1 MPDPNGVFLLKK
13 IRQITAHG
21 PIFRVVLSRVSALT
35 YYFGGIM
42 KTILC
47 ATLLLLTST
56 ANASTMLLWSCKLL
70 AGHTIDD
77 VKAINSAWVDYVNEL
92 TDYRAQSYVLEAI
105 ASDDMT
111 SFRYI
116 DVFENPIHWGQI
128 RSKMEAGDF
137 DKFEAQ
143 FNNATQC
150 DTASLYEAEES

>member
-1 MPDPNGVFLLKK
+1 
-13 IRQITAHG
+13 
-21 PIFRVVLSRVSALT
+21 
-35 YYFGGIM
+35 M

-70 AGHTIDD
+70 DGHTIDE

>member
-1 MPDPNGVFLLKK
+1 MAHDPIVK
-13 IRQITAHG
+13 R
-21 PIFRVVLSRVSALT
+21 VLSGVSLLVF
-35 YYFGGIM
+35 YFGGIM

-47 ATLLLLTST
+47 AILLLLTST
-56 ANASTMLLWSCKLL
+56 THASTMLLWSCKLL
-70 AGHTIDD
+70 DGHTIDE

-92 TDYRAQSYVLEAI
+92 TDYQAQSYVLEAI

-150 DTASLYEAEES
+150 DAASLYEAEES

>member
-1 MPDPNGVFLLKK
+1 
-13 IRQITAHG
+13 
-21 PIFRVVLSRVSALT
+21 
-35 YYFGGIM
+35 M
-42 KTILC
+42 KTVLC
-47 ATLLLLTST
+47 ASLLLLTST
-56 ANASTMLLWSCKLL
+56 AHASTMLLWSFKLL
-70 AGHTIDD
+70 DCHMLDQ
-77 VKAINSAWVDYVNEL
+77 VKSISSARVDFVNDL

-143 FNNATQC
+143 FNNASQC
-150 DTASLYEAEES
+150 DAASLYEAVES